1 MFDLNCLNHLNNVLE
16 ETSFRKCHKF
26 TCTTNRDCKIV
37 ITLEPNFRS
46 LPTRSR
52 LHYDLQANVYQTYNF
67 VRFQDYLLFGEHPSV
82 FLCYSCYIYVQSQFT
97 VQFSVQLRI
106 KQVKLHVQL
115 DFDLVSIRIDA
126 PINKSQRQSKG
137 HQTNEIISKHTC
149 TQA

>member
-1 MFDLNCLNHLNNVLE
+1 MFDSNCLNHLNNVLE
-16 ETSFRKCHKF
+16 EISFRKCHKF
-26 TCTTNRDCKIV
+26 TCSTNRDCEFV

-46 LPTRSR
+46 LSTRSR

-67 VRFQDYLLFGEHPSV
+67 VRFQDYLLSGEHP
-82 FLCYSCYIYVQSQFT
+82 QFT
-97 VQFSVQLRI
+97 VQFSVEMRI

-115 DFDLVSIRIDA
+115 DFDLVNIRIDA